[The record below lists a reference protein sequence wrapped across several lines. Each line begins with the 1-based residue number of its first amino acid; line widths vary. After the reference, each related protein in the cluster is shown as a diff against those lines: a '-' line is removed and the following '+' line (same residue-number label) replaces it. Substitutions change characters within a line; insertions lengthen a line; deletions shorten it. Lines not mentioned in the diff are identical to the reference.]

1 MHLYLCVNGSKA
13 VKTQWLATLENSP
26 HLLLS
31 TSRHLALETA
41 HAFSANTNT
50 SQKQILVYP
59 NSKYKYR
66 IGTFFQLNTTLS
78 SKWQTES
85 EQILLLHVSNLW
97 CWFLLLTG
105 GGGFGVLWQDKGELS
120 KGRYLG
126 QPADDEVVT
135 LSLIFGTLT
144 SCETK
149 RGNYL
154 GRRLSPVFFPCIWYR
169 GINYSPFTVYTLY
182 TIQGNSSHYSPVSRV

>member
-1 MHLYLCVNGSKA
+1 M
-13 VKTQWLATLENSP
+13 
-26 HLLLS
+26 LS
-31 TSRHLALETA
+31 L
-41 HAFSANTNT
+41 
-50 SQKQILVYP
+50 QIQIHP

-135 LSLIFGTLT
+135 LSLIFWT

-149 RGNYL
+149 RPNYL
-154 GRRLSPVFFPCIWYR
+154 GGWLSKSTVALSILNCKFGYVLKSCSQIEILCCTYIPLMTRPTHSPAVITPQCQPDRR
-169 GINYSPFTVYTLY
+169 
-182 TIQGNSSHYSPVSRV
+182 SREQTDNQMISTTMSDLLRVVLQESESLEKKGW